1 VRPLR
6 SEALNEKKGVNGAA
20 KGAFRRQC
28 QQVYS
33 YLRRR
38 VRDPHRAKELTQ
50 DVFAAAAAGLPDA
63 REGDPAALAWLYAVA
78 RRRFVDETRRQGREN
93 RVDLPEAR
101 GSLDYGPFVARA
113 LRDALGELPRGQSR
127 VIVLKLLRGLTFA
140 EIGADVGLTETAVKM
155 RFRRALEALREE
167 LIEKGTSHDHS

>member
-1 VRPLR
+1 M
-6 SEALNEKKGVNGAA
+6 NGAA
-20 KGAFRRQC
+20 KGAFRRHY

-33 YLRRR
+33 HLRRR
-38 VRDPHRAKELTQ
+38 ARDPHRAVELTH

-63 REGDPAALAWLYAVA
+63 REGDPAVLAWLYAVA

-113 LRDALGELPRGQSR
+113 LQDALSELPRGQSR

-140 EIGADVGLTETAVKM
+140 DIGADVGLTEAAAKT

-167 LIEKGTSHDHS
+167 LIERGTSHDHS

>member
-1 VRPLR
+1 
-6 SEALNEKKGVNGAA
+6 VNGVAE
-20 KGAFRRQC
+20 GAFRRHYQH
-28 QQVYS
+28 VYR

-38 VRDPHRAKELTQ
+38 IRDPHRAEELTQ

-63 REGDPAALAWLYAVA
+63 REGDPAVLAWLYAVA
-78 RRRFVDETRRQGREN
+78 RRRFVDETRRQGREKH
-93 RVDLPEAR
+93 VDLPEAR

-140 EIGADVGLTETAVKM
+140 EIGADVGLTETAAKL

>member
-1 VRPLR
+1 M
-6 SEALNEKKGVNGAA
+6 NGADE
-20 KGAFRRQC
+20 GGFRR
-28 QQVYS
+28 
-33 YLRRR
+33 LRRR
-38 VRDPHRAKELTQ
+38 IRDPHRAEELTQ

-63 REGDPAALAWLYAVA
+63 REGDPAVLAWLYAVA
-78 RRRFVDETRRQGREN
+78 RRRFVDETWRQGREK

-113 LRDALGELPRGQSR
+113 VGDALGELPRGQSR

-140 EIGADVGLTETAVKM
+140 EIGQEVGLTEAAAKM

-167 LIEKGTSHDHS
+167 LIERGIEP

>member
-1 VRPLR
+1 
-6 SEALNEKKGVNGAA
+6 VNGAA
-20 KGAFRRQC
+20 EGAFRRHYQH
-28 QQVYS
+28 VYS

-38 VRDPHRAKELTQ
+38 IRDPHGAEELTQ

-78 RRRFVDETRRQGREN
+78 RRRFVHETRRQGREE

-127 VIVLKLLRGLTFA
+127 VIVLKLLRGITFA
-140 EIGADVGLTETAVKM
+140 EIGHEVGLTEPAAKM

-167 LIEKGTSHDHS
+167 LIERGSSNGHP